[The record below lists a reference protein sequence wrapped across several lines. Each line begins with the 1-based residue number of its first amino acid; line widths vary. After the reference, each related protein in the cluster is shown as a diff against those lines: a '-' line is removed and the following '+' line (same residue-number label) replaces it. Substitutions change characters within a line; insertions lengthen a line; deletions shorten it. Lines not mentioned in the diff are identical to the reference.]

1 MFRDRSD
8 LLVYGLGAIGV
19 VLLASVLA
27 FGQSPQGG
35 NGSPP
40 NGNGQHGGQW
50 SGYQRQGGDW
60 KRRDHDRRH
69 DKFDRRAAPQ
79 VSSAWFQRP
88 YPYHLDYYK
97 MRWGGSY
104 APYFGNLYGTPFGTP
119 QVVGNG
125 NWGAGGLGVDGY
137 GFGNGYGPGVHGGQ
151 PNGFPGV
158 PYSYSMMPEFPA
170 EKAAPA
176 NGQTTPAN
184 GENLPAP
191 KQ

>member
-1 MFRDRSD
+1 MLRDRSD

-19 VLLASVLA
+19 VLLAAVLA
-27 FGQSPQGG
+27 YAQPQQGG
-35 NGSPP
+35 NRE
-40 NGNGQHGGQW
+40 QHGGQW

-60 KRRDHDRRH
+60 KRRDHDRRR
-69 DKFDRRAAPQ
+69 DKFDRRQMPQ

-119 QVVGNG
+119 QVVYG
-125 NWGAGGLGVDGY
+125 GGLGAGVWGTEGY
-137 GFGNGYGPGVHGGQ
+137 GNGYGPGVIGGQ
-151 PNGFPGV
+151 PNGFRGV

-170 EKAAPA
+170 ETAAPA
-176 NGQTTPAN
+176 NGQATPAN
-184 GENLPAP
+184 GESLPAP

>member
-1 MFRDRSD
+1 MIRDRSD

-35 NGSPP
+35 NG
-40 NGNGQHGGQW
+40 GQHGGQW
-50 SGYQRQGGDW
+50 PGYQRQGGEW
-60 KRRDHDRRH
+60 KRRGNDRRH
-69 DKFDRRAAPQ
+69 DRFDRRAMPQ

-97 MRWGGSY
+97 MRYGGSY

-119 QVVGNG
+119 QVVYGNG
-125 NWGAGGLGVDGY
+125 GWGADGY
-137 GFGNGYGPGVHGGQ
+137 GFGYGYGPGVYGGQ
-151 PNGFPGV
+151 PFGFPGV
-158 PYSYSMMPEFPA
+158 PYSYSMMPEFPV
-170 EKAAPA
+170 ENAAPVD
-176 NGQTTPAN
+176 GQGVPAA
-184 GENLPAP
+184 GESLPAA